1 MICEKKDCTGCF
13 ACYNIC
19 TKNAI
24 EMQED
29 EMGYIY
35 PVINQEK
42 CINCGMCKKVC
53 PNINMIELHK
63 SKKTY
68 AMWNNNKNIRNKS
81 TSGGIAT
88 MLCEYIIENNG
99 VAYGCNNEINDNIK
113 FIRIEKKEDL
123 YKVQGSKY
131 VHAYILDN
139 YKKIKDDLINE
150 KTVMFIGTP
159 CQVAGL
165 KNYLGKEY
173 ENLYTADIV
182 CHGVPPQKLLREEI
196 SKKINEKEN
205 LTVSFRE
212 NIKYCLKVYSNGKL
226 VLKEMQDKNFYIL
239 GFVKSLFNRE
249 NCYNCKYANSKRIGD
264 ITLGDFWGINKDDN
278 NGLYRREEKLGISLC
293 LVNTGKGEQ
302 LINNIKDKCY
312 FEERS
317 VEEAIKGNSQLRSP
331 AIRNKEYFKFK
342 KLYLKYGYKKASKKC
357 LKIDKLK
364 KKIKTFLSKE
374 KQNCLFI

>member
-19 TKNAI
+19 PKNAI

-35 PVINQEK
+35 PIIDQKK
-42 CINCGMCKKVC
+42 CINCGMSKNVC
-53 PNINMIELHK
+53 PNINMIKLHE
-63 SKKTY
+63 SKKAY

-88 MLCEYIIENNG
+88 TLCEYIIENNG
-99 VAYGCNNEINDNIK
+99 VAYGCNNKINDNIK

-123 YKVQGSKY
+123 YKIQGSKY
-131 VHAYILDN
+131 VHAYVLDN
-139 YKKIKDDLINE
+139 YKRIKDDLINGR
-150 KTVMFIGTP
+150 TVMFIGSP
-159 CQVAGL
+159 CQVVGL
-165 KNYLGKEY
+165 KNFLGKEY

-182 CHGVPPQKLLREEI
+182 CHGVPSQKLLKEEI
-196 SKKINEKEN
+196 NNKLGDKGD
-205 LTVSFRE
+205 LMVTFRE
-212 NIKYCLKVYSNGKL
+212 NGEFGIKVYFNKEL
-226 VLKEMQDKNFYIL
+226 VLNEKQDKNFYFL
-239 GFVKSLFNRE
+239 GFMKSLFYRE
-249 NCYNCKYANSKRIGD
+249 NCYNCKYANNKRSGD

-278 NGLYRREEKLGISLC
+278 NGLYEREEKSGISLC

-302 LINNIKDKCY
+302 LINSIKDKCY
-312 FEERS
+312 CEERK
-317 VEEAIKGNSQLRSP
+317 VEEAIKGNAQLRSP
-331 AIRNKEYFKFK
+331 SIRNKEYFKFK

-374 KQNCLFI
+374 K